1 MRAADV
7 LVIGAGAAGLSAARE
22 LSRAGRRVIV
32 LEARPRPG
40 GRIHTLYDPFW
51 PIPVELG
58 AEFLHGEAKTT
69 RAAADA
75 AGLPVEELPDQHVL
89 ARDGRLREMPRFYER
104 LAGALRPR
112 GRRPRDVSLGQALAQ
127 APLSPLT
134 RALVRMYVE
143 GYLAAPLDRVSARWV
158 AAGIDG
164 DPEANQQHR
173 IGAGYGALVRWLV
186 AGLDRDRAGVR
197 LNTAVARVSWR
208 PGRAQV
214 ECRSVTGHALGR
226 LSAPALLVTVPLA
239 VLAASPEEAGAI
251 AFDPPLDA
259 KRTALGRLETG
270 HVCKVVLRFR
280 DRFWEKDGERPV
292 NFWHDPGGPFPTWWN
307 AAPRHAPV
315 LTAWAGGP
323 AAEALLA
330 RPVRERLARAVESLA
345 GIFGTPR
352 RRLEAGLQAWAHHD
366 WRADPWSRG
375 AYSYAGVDGETA
387 AAALARPL
395 ENTLFFAGEATDSEA
410 PGTVEAALDSG
421 RRAAREILRA
431 ARGRRRARPR

>member
-1 MRAADV
+1 VSAADV
-7 LVIGAGAAGLSAARE
+7 LVLGAGAAGLAAAHE
-22 LSRAGRRVIV
+22 LSRAGRYVIV

-75 AGLPVEELPDQHVL
+75 AALPVEELPDQHVL
-89 ARDGRLREMPRFYER
+89 AGGGRPREMPRFYER

-112 GRRPRDVSLGQALAQ
+112 GRRRRDVSLAQALAG
-127 APLSPLT
+127 ARLSPLT
-134 RALVRMYVE
+134 RALARMYVE
-143 GYLAAPLDRVSARWV
+143 GYLAAPAERVSARWV

-164 DPEANQQHR
+164 DPGANRQHR
-173 IGAGYGALVRWLV
+173 IGPGYAALVRWLL
-186 AGLDRDRAGVR
+186 AGLDRKRADLR
-197 LNTAVARVSWR
+197 LNTVVTGVSWR
-208 PGRAQV
+208 RGRAQAA
-214 ECRSVTGHALGR
+214 CRSVTGHRLGT

-239 VLAASPEEAGAI
+239 VLAASEDQVGAI

-259 KRTALGRLETG
+259 KRPALLHLETG
-270 HVCKVVLRFR
+270 HVCKLVLRFR
-280 DRFWEKDGERPV
+280 DRFWERHDERPV

-323 AAEALLA
+323 AAQSLLD
-330 RPVRERLARAVESLA
+330 RPMRGRLALAVESLA
-345 GIFGTPR
+345 AILHLPR
-352 RRLEAGLQAWAHHD
+352 RRLEAGLQSWAHHD

-375 AYSYAGVDGETA
+375 AYSYAGVGGHEA

-395 ENTLFFAGEATDSEA
+395 EDTLFFAGEATDAEA
-410 PGTVEAALDSG
+410 SGTVEAALDSG
-421 RRAAREILRA
+421 RRAAREIVRA
-431 ARGRRRARPR
+431 TRRRQTRTR